1 MSAHVRTQV
10 RAALALHLDG
20 IAAVAGR
27 VHSARTARFDP
38 QDLPCLVVGT
48 PAEQLVRLGV
58 AAPCIYQR
66 SITVQI
72 DGYVCAAPL
81 ESAADG
87 LSADVERAVAAAGT
101 LGGLV
106 KAQLVLVEVQT
117 DIDDAV
123 SPPLAMFR
131 MTYLATV
138 ITDSG
143 VPDVAL

>member
-10 RAALALHLDG
+10 RAALALQLES

-27 VHSARTARFDP
+27 VHPARTARFDP
-38 QDLPCLVVGT
+38 QDLPCLVLGT
-48 PAEQLVRLGV
+48 PSEQLVRLGV

-66 SITVQI
+66 SITVQVE
-72 DGYVCAAPL
+72 GYASAAPL
-81 ESAADG
+81 ETAADD

-106 KAQLVLVEVQT
+106 KAQLALAEVQT
-117 DIDDAV
+117 EVDDAV
-123 SPPLAMFR
+123 SPALAMFR

-138 ITDSG
+138 ITASAA
-143 VPDVAL
+143 PDAAL